1 MMPHHKALR
10 HMTYT
15 YSVTDEVVP
24 FIHSNCGG
32 LQPIMLTGAS
42 LGALHAANIFFR
54 SPNLFAGTIPMSGY
68 YDLKSY
74 TKGYYDENVYFNSPV
89 DYLSN
94 LSDENL
100 LNQMRHGKRIIIAT
114 GQGEYEAPQGS
125 INLSNILRSKGI
137 PHELE
142 IWGHDMPHDWPTWR
156 KMLPY
161 FISKL

>member
-1 MMPHHKALR
+1 
-10 HMTYT
+10 
-15 YSVTDEVVP
+15 
-24 FIHSNCGG
+24 
-32 LQPIMLTGAS
+32 
-42 LGALHAANIFFR
+42 
-54 SPNLFAGTIPMSGY
+54 
-68 YDLKSY
+68 
-74 TKGYYDENVYFNSPV
+74 V

-125 INLSNILRSKGI
+125 IHLSNILRNKGI

-142 IWGHDMPHDWPTWR
+142 IWGNDMPHDWPTWR

-161 FISKL
+161 FVSKL